1 MANNFKNPWE
11 NNTWGQ
17 GSEEFTRWL
26 PEDAAYFTG
35 VNPNTGESVND
46 RDSQGPETDETLN
59 RGGIHRPIK
68 AIIIYDQEG
77 SISKYRNA
85 REQEL
90 AIIFNELH
98 KVTGIKLKIDKDD
111 EYLSIDYVDATIGS
125 TKAREKL
132 NSWLTGSK
140 NLGIVLKDK
149 DGNEFVEADHVSRKP
164 HHVFIKNNY
173 KDGFALI
180 NLEARKGL
188 KFVNMKPDAFSLG
201 FGIMHELLHSEYKKD
216 FYTKLADEWILPGP
230 NEDEVNTWRREMNL
244 PERQTYAWQLD
255 DTSNP
260 DYIIQ
265 YMEFKDVLGNIG
277 RVIKSEISKSNAKV
291 VTEPSGYR
299 YIKYFF

>member
-1 MANNFKNPWE
+1 MAKNFKNPWE
-11 NNTWGQ
+11 SNTWGQ

-35 VNPNTGESVND
+35 VNPNTGESVKD
-46 RDSQGPETDETLN
+46 RDSKNSKLDKTLN

-68 AIIIYDQEG
+68 AITIYDQEG

-90 AIIFNELH
+90 AIIFNELQ
-98 KVTGIKLKIDKDD
+98 KVTGIKLKIDEDD
-111 EYLSIDYVDATIGS
+111 EYLSIDYVDTAIGS

-132 NSWLTGSK
+132 NSWLIGSK
-140 NLGIVLKDK
+140 NLGIVLKDR
-149 DGNEFVEADHVSRKP
+149 DSNEFVNADHVSSKP
-164 HHVFIKNNY
+164 HHGFIKSNY

-188 KFVNMKPDAFSLG
+188 KFVNMSPDAFNLG

-216 FYTKLADEWILPGP
+216 YYTKLADQRTLPGP
-230 NEDEVNTWRREMNL
+230 TEDEVNTWRREMNL
-244 PERQTYAWQLD
+244 PERQTYGWQYD

-260 DYIIQ
+260 DYIIM
-265 YMEFKDVLGNIG
+265 YIEFKDVSGNKG
-277 RVIKSEISKSNAKV
+277 RVVKDEILKSRAKV

-299 YIKYFF
+299 YIKYF